1 MGNIVLLEQEEDVR
15 LAAVIVAR
23 NRNIILKVY
32 QDYNEYKNYMEKDD
46 TVCSS
51 NEIECR
57 QYNFIYIKKPYT
69 ADELMQ
75 VIGREHR

>member
-1 MGNIVLLEQEEDVR
+1 MGNIVLLEQEEDIR

-32 QDYNEYKNYMEKDD
+32 QDYNEYKNHMEKDD

-51 NEIECR
+51 NEVECKEH
-57 QYNFIYIKKPYT
+57 NFIYIKKPYT
-69 ADELMQ
+69 ASELMQ
-75 VIGREHR
+75 VINREND

>member
-1 MGNIVLLEQEEDVR
+1 MGNIILLEQEEDIR

-23 NRNIILKVY
+23 NRNIVLRAYK
-32 QDYNEYKNYMEKDD
+32 DYSEYKDSMADND

-51 NEIECR
+51 NEDECR
-57 QYNFIYIKKPYT
+57 QHNFIYIKKPYT

-75 VIGREHR
+75 VINRELK